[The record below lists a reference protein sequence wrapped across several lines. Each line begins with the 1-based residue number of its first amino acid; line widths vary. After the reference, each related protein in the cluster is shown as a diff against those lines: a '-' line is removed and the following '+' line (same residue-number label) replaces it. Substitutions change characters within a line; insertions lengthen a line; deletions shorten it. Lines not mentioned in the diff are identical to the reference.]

1 MGEGWAR
8 RGKREGVLWGW
19 HVSPRLAF
27 YFHFRH
33 TWGKAT
39 PSPLFLSSPLL
50 RRYPPTKLVHQR
62 LAPAPP
68 SLYSLQHGRTNCVKR
83 HASSPIFAIYFRGVM
98 QIKKLKVR
106 PQKSTRSLLLFPS
119 LSFFSRFLF
128 RFVFFAH
135 LRGTNPH
142 HLFHAIDPPVVLCG
156 PQLASMLGCWAATK
170 DVKSIGACR
179 EHAQTLFECM
189 RTAVRSLSSFCFV
202 SLQGTDDFFYCA
214 RQPMKRKQHRP
225 SINYHLARLGKT
237 LKD

>member
-8 RGKREGVLWGW
+8 RSKREGVLWGW
-19 HVSPRLAF
+19 HVSLFILISGTRGAKQ
-27 YFHFRH
+27 RH
-33 TWGKAT
+33 RR
-39 PSPLFLSSPLL
+39 SSYSSPLL
-50 RRYPPTKLVHQR
+50 RRYPLTKLVHQR

-68 SLYSLQHGRTNCVKR
+68 SLYSLQHSRTNCVKDTQV
-83 HASSPIFAIYFRGVM
+83 SPYSPFIFAASCRSRNSKFAR
-98 QIKKLKVR
+98 KRVR
-106 PQKSTRSLLLFPS
+106 VPSCSFPHFFFS
-119 LSFFSRFLF
+119 PVSFFVLFLF
-128 RFVFFAH
+128 TH

-179 EHAQTLFECM
+179 EHAQALFECM
-189 RTAVRSLSSFCFV
+189 RTAVRLLSSFCFV
-202 SLQGTDDFFYCA
+202 SLQGPDDFSYCA

>member
-1 MGEGWAR
+1 M
-8 RGKREGVLWGW
+8 
-19 HVSPRLAF
+19 
-27 YFHFRH
+27 
-33 TWGKAT
+33 
-39 PSPLFLSSPLL
+39 PSPLFLFVSSSPTLS
-50 RRYPPTKLVHQR
+50 THQTR
-62 LAPAPP
+62 P
-68 SLYSLQHGRTNCVKR
+68 STPC
-83 HASSPIFAIYFRGVM
+83 ACTTTFIFASTQQDKLRKKPRKFARIPHYVRGVM

-106 PQKSTRSLLLFPS
+106 PQKSTRSLPLFPH
-119 LSFFSRFLF
+119 FFSRFLF
-128 RFVFFAH
+128 FFFFFTH

-142 HLFHAIDPPVVLCG
+142 HPFHAIDPPVVLCG

-189 RTAVRSLSSFCFV
+189 RTAVRLLSSFCFV
-202 SLQGTDDFFYCA
+202 SLQGTDDLFYCA